1 MVTPAPLVEVTTDL
15 ILRTSAAIAALN
27 ELAVI
32 CRQDE
37 RFAVLLARYEAAAEV
52 IASDVLTA
60 VSANFDMWC
69 ANPAQAQTLNGISA
83 MHRQA
88 VEGLEA

>member
-1 MVTPAPLVEVTTDL
+1 MVTAAPLVEVTTDL
-15 ILRTSAAIAALN
+15 ILRTSAAIAALH
-27 ELAVI
+27 ELAQL
-32 CRQDE
+32 CRADE
-37 RFAVLLARYEAAAEV
+37 RLSVLLARYEAAADV

-69 ANPAQAQTLNGISA
+69 ENPNQAQVLNGISA

-88 VEGLEA
+88 VEGLAA

>member
-15 ILRTSAAIAALN
+15 ILRTSAAIAALH
-27 ELAVI
+27 ELSMI
-32 CRQDE
+32 CREDE
-37 RFAVLLARYEAAAEV
+37 RLAVLLARYEAAADG

-69 ANPAQAQTLNGISA
+69 ENPLQAQTLNGISA

-88 VEGLEA
+88 MEGLAA